1 MRIKIRTALCMGL
14 LLAICLTGCG
24 TGYSVEKDYIIPVLD
39 ALEEGDAETIYD
51 MFAPD
56 VRKAETFLQE
66 DAETLAG
73 MYEGELVTYRIVDG
87 STSNRGKKS
96 GYRKK
101 FTATCEVRT
110 TEGEYMLRIAA
121 RPQGTTKN
129 NTGVYAIALIRVKDY
144 LEENELL
151 KDFTANQGIH
161 ACGAKN

>member
-14 LLAICLTGCG
+14 LLVICLTGCG
-24 TGYSVEKDYIIPVLD
+24 TGYSVEKNYIIPVLD

-51 MFAPD
+51 IFAPD
-56 VRKAETFLQE
+56 VKKAEIFLQE

-87 STSNRGKKS
+87 STSDRGKKS

-110 TEGEYMLRIAA
+110 NEGEYMLRIAA
-121 RPQGTTKN
+121 RPQGTTKID
-129 NTGVYAIALIRVKDY
+129 TPHG
-144 LEENELL
+144 
-151 KDFTANQGIH
+151 
-161 ACGAKN
+161 

>member
-14 LLAICLTGCG
+14 LLVICLTGCG
-24 TGYSVEKDYIIPVLD
+24 TGYSVEKNYIIPVLD

-56 VRKAETFLQE
+56 VKKAETFLQE

-87 STSNRGKKS
+87 STSDRGKKKS

-101 FTATCEVRT
+101 IHCNMRSPNER
-110 TEGEYMLRIAA
+110 R
-121 RPQGTTKN
+121 R
-129 NTGVYAIALIRVKDY
+129 VYAPYCRPSSRNDQ
-144 LEENELL
+144 
-151 KDFTANQGIH
+151 D
-161 ACGAKN
+161 

>member
-56 VRKAETFLQE
+56 VKKAETFLQE

-87 STSNRGKKS
+87 STSDRGKKS

-101 FTATCEVRT
+101 NSLQHAKSERPKESICSVLPPVLKERPRLTLPMAKARGFLLHPSLH
-110 TEGEYMLRIAA
+110 LRS
-121 RPQGTTKN
+121 
-129 NTGVYAIALIRVKDY
+129 
-144 LEENELL
+144 EERRRL
-151 KDFTANQGIH
+151 T
-161 ACGAKN
+161 